1 MRFAIAAGG
10 TGGHLFPGLAV
21 AEVLHAAGHEVM
33 ILTSEKHIDAVATEG
48 RSEFRIERLP
58 GMGLPRGLSLQAAKF
73 ALRFLLGVSHCRSL
87 FADFK
92 PAAVLGMG
100 GFTSTAPILAGR
112 LRGLPTFV
120 HESNAIPGKA
130 NRLNARIAGGL
141 LVGLADCITRV
152 PNISCTLTG
161 TPIRRALCVRPTTA
175 EARVRFG
182 LDPARPTVL
191 VMGGS
196 QGAQG
201 INRAMLGA
209 SEILARENI
218 QVIHITGPTDE
229 HLVRDAYQRASV
241 CAWVGAFHHAMQD
254 AYAAADVAV
263 ARSGAAS
270 LTELAYFELPSVLVP
285 YPHAADDHQTLNA
298 QVFQKAGAGIL
309 MPEPSATAALLA
321 SEIKTLLL
329 PERHATMALACSGL
343 NVPNA
348 AECVADVLLKAASAG
363 GTN

>member
-1 MRFAIAAGG
+1 
-10 TGGHLFPGLAV
+10 
-21 AEVLHAAGHEVM
+21 
-33 ILTSEKHIDAVATEG
+33 
-48 RSEFRIERLP
+48 
-58 GMGLPRGLSLQAAKF
+58 
-73 ALRFLLGVSHCRSL
+73 
-87 FADFK
+87 
-92 PAAVLGMG
+92 
-100 GFTSTAPILAGR
+100 
-112 LRGLPTFV
+112 
-120 HESNAIPGKA
+120 
-130 NRLNARIAGGL
+130 
-141 LVGLADCITRV
+141 
-152 PNISCTLTG
+152 
-161 TPIRRALCVRPTTA
+161 
-175 EARVRFG
+175 
-182 LDPARPTVL
+182 
-191 VMGGS
+191 
-196 QGAQG
+196 
-201 INRAMLGA
+201 
-209 SEILARENI
+209 
-218 QVIHITGPTDE
+218 
-229 HLVRDAYQRASV
+229 
-241 CAWVGAFHHAMQD
+241 MQD